1 MVLTGFLCLC
11 LGQASSPTMKQTGKL
26 TEFMCNLAWDFP
38 VKEGFQ
44 VFKEM
49 LATKPLM
56 GCHHSWSRP
65 QSLLSTLGMR
75 SYVTSTDSSPAHVSK
90 GALIFSPEGLSPR
103 VRELYQRLKE
113 FMEQHVY
120 PAEPELQRHQVSA
133 ERWTPSPL
141 VEDLK
146 VKQPF
151 ISTAQPQLVHW
162 PYLFLLGQLRDGRV
176 EFNGLCFPPPLE
188 RASPRSLSFTSLL
201 FLCDHVLA

>member
-1 MVLTGFLCLC
+1 
-11 LGQASSPTMKQTGKL
+11 MKQTGKL

-201 FLCDHVLA
+201 FLCDHVPA

>member
-1 MVLTGFLCLC
+1 
-11 LGQASSPTMKQTGKL
+11 MKQTGKL

>member
-1 MVLTGFLCLC
+1 MGVVLTGFLCFC
-11 LGQASSPTMKQTGKL
+11 LGQASSVTVKQTGKL

-38 VKEGFQ
+38 IKEGFQ

-56 GCHHSWSRP
+56 GSHHSWSRP
-65 QSLLSTLGMR
+65 QSLLSTPGMR
-75 SYVTSTDSSPAHVSK
+75 SYVTSTDSSPAHASK
-90 GALIFSPEGLSPR
+90 GALIFSPEGLPPR
-103 VRELYQRLKE
+103 VRELYQQLKE
-113 FMEQHVY
+113 FMERHVY
-120 PAEPELQRHQVSA
+120 PAELELQRHQVSA

-151 ISTAQPQLVHW
+151 ISTAQPQIVHW

-176 EFNGLCFPPPLE
+176 EFNGLC
-188 RASPRSLSFTSLL
+188 
-201 FLCDHVLA
+201 CHHH